1 MGNVEMMIK
10 SQLALWQTL
19 KYLRGPCP
27 PETGGGII
35 GGGGRGNLGIPI
47 MGGKGRGPNPAMGGG
62 GGGGKRDDP
71 SGASPSSLE
80 V

>member
-1 MGNVEMMIK
+1 M
-10 SQLALWQTL
+10 
-19 KYLRGPCP
+19 
-27 PETGGGII
+27 
-35 GGGGRGNLGIPI
+35 PI

-62 GGGGKRDDP
+62 GGGGKRDEL